1 MTSGHAGEWIA
12 AQIFDIE
19 LEKNA
24 AAPAYDGRFRSGPF
38 AGKTVNVKWY
48 LKQEGVLDMTTSPTL
63 DYYLVM
69 TGPLP
74 DGNGIRP
81 WVIESVYLFDAHQL
95 LDEVVTRGVKV
106 GLATSVRRYQWQE
119 ARICPGTSAVYP
131 LSEEQ
136 QKLLELFAPDS
147 SQETS
152 A

>member
-1 MTSGHAGEWIA
+1 MPGEWIA

-24 AAPAYDGRFRSGPF
+24 ATPAYDGRFRSGPF

-48 LKQEGVLDMTTSPTL
+48 LKQDSVLDMTTSPPL
-63 DYYLVM
+63 DSYLVM

-74 DGNGIRP
+74 DGKGIRP

-106 GLATSVRRYQWQE
+106 GLATSVRHHQWQE
-119 ARICPGTSAVYP
+119 ARIYPGTSAVYP

-136 QKLLELFAPDS
+136 QKLLELFAADRSPNVALD
-147 SQETS
+147 
-152 A
+152 